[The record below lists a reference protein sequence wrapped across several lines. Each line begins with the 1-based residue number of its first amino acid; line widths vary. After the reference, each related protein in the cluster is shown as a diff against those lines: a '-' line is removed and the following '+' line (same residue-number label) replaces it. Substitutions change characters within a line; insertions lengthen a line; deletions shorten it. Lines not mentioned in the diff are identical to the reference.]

1 MNPCNSGNQ
10 FTTYTLIVLDSL
22 YFDLSTVVLRYLV
35 KDGHVVTMIH
45 DTGEHQDVG
54 SAVGR
59 SDVLIVFTDPSNEY
73 AKNLARDF
81 SGIEGTFSVAVHD
94 GAQHEFNGFN
104 LNLDPK
110 ELADPDQCVLRLS
123 IHSLRGVAMY
133 HPYLPHI
140 YPEI

>member
-1 MNPCNSGNQ
+1 MNPCNVGNQ
-10 FTTYTLIVLDSL
+10 YATYTLIVLDSL

-35 KDGHVVTMIH
+35 KASHVVTMIH
-45 DTGEHQDVG
+45 DTGEHQGVE

-81 SGIEGTFSVAVHD
+81 SGIEGTFSVAVYA
-94 GAQHEFNGFN
+94 GAKYEFNGFN

-123 IHSLRGVAMY
+123 IHGLPRVARY
-133 HPYLPHI
+133 H
-140 YPEI
+140 